1 MVAAPFA
8 LSAAGFTAAGVAAG
22 SAAAAVQST
31 VYGASVGSGT
41 VFAVLQSAG
50 AAGIGGAAK
59 FAIGTTAGAAATYL
73 KSKLYPCNSEEA
85 KCTCIRLTRSELHL
99 N

>member
-8 LSAAGFTAAGVAAG
+8 LGAAGFTAAGVAAG
-22 SAAAAVQST
+22 SVAAAVQST
-31 VYGASVGSGT
+31 VYSASVGSGT

-59 FAIGTTAGAAATYL
+59 MAIGTTVGAAATYF
-73 KSKLYPCNSEEA
+73 KSKFYSSCNSDKE
-85 KCTCIRLTRSELHL
+85 KCTS
-99 N
+99 NDKK

>member
-1 MVAAPFA
+1 MAAAPFA
-8 LSAAGFTAAGVAAG
+8 LGAVGFTAAGVAAG

-31 VYGASVGSGT
+31 VYGATVGSGT

-59 FAIGTTAGAAATYL
+59 VAIGTTVGAAATFI
-73 KSKLYPCNSEEA
+73 KKKIYPCNSEQA
-85 KCTCIRLTRSELHL
+85 KCKSDDKK
-99 N
+99 

>member
-8 LSAAGFTAAGVAAG
+8 LGAAGFTTAGVAAG
-22 SAAAAVQST
+22 SAAAAVQSI
-31 VYGASVGSGT
+31 VYGATVGSGT

-59 FAIGTTAGAAATYL
+59 VAIGTTVGAAATYL
-73 KSKLYPCNSEEA
+73 KSKLYPCNSDEA
-85 KCTCIRLTRSELHL
+85 KCTSDDK
-99 N
+99 